1 MPAHLQMVLRV
12 SSWGTSTL
20 RVEGSSGTHV
30 RSWVIRGT
38 SGGGCRCRQS
48 TRCGTR
54 TLSWGSSASAGPR
67 SCTGQ
72 WAPARR
78 CSSKRCMTL
87 RELILSG
94 IIILRHSYNLD
105 TPGWNRFSSE
115 KTSRRA
121 SFSATPSARTS
132 SLLGSSTRFFSTR
145 ATSQSLATTCWG
157 EVAASAQDPP
167 TSAQKR
173 AQIFAGGRRGAV
185 QDSQK
190 LYKTQLFVPTRQ
202 DKKMMLWLDDINLVL
217 PDKYGST
224 VTIEALRQVRVY
236 TTDCTLHA

>member
-1 MPAHLQMVLRV
+1 M
-12 SSWGTSTL
+12 
-20 RVEGSSGTHV
+20 GSGKT
-30 RSWVIRGT
+30 
-38 SGGGCRCRQS
+38 
-48 TRCGTR
+48 
-54 TLSWGSSASAGPR
+54 
-67 SCTGQ
+67 
-72 WAPARR
+72 
-78 CSSKRCMTL
+78 M
-87 RELILSG
+87 LIKKVHHFV
-94 IIILRHSYNLD
+94 IILRHSYHLY
-105 TPGWNRFSSE
+105 TPGWTRFSSE